1 MPPGLSCATVPD
13 ILTIDD
19 ALRLV
24 LAQAG
29 VLDAESVD
37 IRQAAGRVLAVDAA
51 ATVDLP
57 PFDSSAMD
65 GYAVRAADTPGVLR
79 VVGHS
84 AAGRPADVALR
95 AGEAIEISTGAV
107 VPDGADA
114 VVPVERTT
122 PGVTVE
128 AVGPGENVRPR
139 GGDVRAGETV
149 AQAGTALGPARIG
162 ALASAG
168 IASVSCAR
176 RPRVAILATGSELRP
191 PGTQLEAGQI
201 YESNSLLLS

>member
-65 GYAVRAADTPGVLR
+65 GYAVRAADTPGELR
-79 VVGHS
+79 IVGHA
-84 AAGRPADVALR
+84 AAGHPAQAALE
-95 AGEAIEISTGAV
+95 AGQAIEISTGGV
-107 VPDGADA
+107 VPAGADA
-114 VVPVERTT
+114 VLPVED
-122 PGVTVE
+122 V
-128 AVGPGENVRPR
+128 VR
-139 GGDVRAGETV
+139 GD
-149 AQAGTALGPARIG
+149 
-162 ALASAG
+162 
-168 IASVSCAR
+168 
-176 RPRVAILATGSELRP
+176 
-191 PGTQLEAGQI
+191 
-201 YESNSLLLS
+201 